1 MGAREGG
8 ALGGTCRTPRHWI
21 QTIFRRYTLQLGA
34 GANAATKCDKD
45 TLIPIIHHDHW
56 SRRFRGIAIPTR
68 LLRYFPEGDPCWRAQ
83 AFIDQEKFAARSC
96 SSAANPKF
104 ARFRGGDGCGNL
116 GLKKALES
124 NIFC

>member
-8 ALGGTCRTPRHWI
+8 TLGGTGGDHRQWI
-21 QTIFRRYTLQLGA
+21 QTIFSRYTLQSGA

-68 LLRYFPEGDPCWRAQ
+68 LLRYFLEGDPCWRAQ

-104 ARFRGGDGCGNL
+104 ARFRGGGGGGTVGVNTATY
-116 GLKKALES
+116 KTH
-124 NIFC
+124 